1 MKAVQFSAHGYP
13 PEVVKI
19 VDIDIGLPAD
29 DEVLID
35 VEATPIRFFDIYR
48 IRGDTAFS
56 GPQGMLGGIGVG
68 RIARVGGKVTNFSAG
83 DRVYLPR
90 VGTWQEQIRVP
101 AAGLEVA
108 PRDGDPI
115 QLSLVNSNLVTAH
128 NLLKDV
134 FDLEPGEWVLQDA
147 ANSSCG
153 HYIIKLAKM
162 WGFKTVNVVRRASLI
177 DNLKT
182 LGADAVV
189 VDGPNLAADVMAA
202 TGNAKI
208 RLAADMVAGTLSGR
222 LAECLGEGGTV
233 AVYGQVSGEP
243 CQIPAH
249 IMWFKR
255 VRLIG
260 FLGWRQRTPEEK
272 SAVYAELSQL
282 VTEGKVSAEIAG
294 VYPFA
299 RVGDA
304 LALAAKTGEERRG
317 KVILVP
323 H

>member
-1 MKAVQFSAHGYP
+1 MKAVQFSSHGNP
-13 PEVVKI
+13 PDVVDI

-35 VEATPIRFFDIYR
+35 VEATPIRFYDLYL
-48 IRGDTAFS
+48 IRGDTAFR
-56 GPQGMLGGIGVG
+56 GPPDMLGGIGVG
-68 RIARVGGKVTNFSAG
+68 RIARVGGKVTKLSAG

-90 VGTWQEQIRVP
+90 VATWQEQIRVP
-101 AAGLEVA
+101 AAGLEIA

-153 HYIIKLAKM
+153 HYIIKLANM
-162 WGFKTVNVVRRASLI
+162 WGFRTVNVVRRTSLI
-177 DNLKT
+177 EGLKT

-202 TGNAKI
+202 TANAKI
-208 RLAADMVAGTLSGR
+208 RLAADMVAGAMSGR
-222 LAECLGEGGTV
+222 LAECLGVGGTV

-243 CQIPAH
+243 CQVPAH

-260 FLGWRQRTPEEK
+260 FLGWRPRTPEEK
-272 SAVYAELSQL
+272 SAVYAELSRL
-282 VTEGKVSAEIAG
+282 VTEGRISAEIAG
-294 VYPFA
+294 VYPFD

-304 LALAAKTGEERRG
+304 VEHAAKTGEERRG

-323 H
+323 R